1 MRGTRVQTPIT
12 RRRVLTGGGVTAAVS
27 LAGCAGVIDAIG
39 EQIFEDVNV
48 LNQLSRTVSGSI
60 RVVDPSDETVLDGAF
75 EVPSTEADGASNLV
89 AYGDVWT
96 NPGTYRVRIDLTDI
110 VLEGV
115 SRVTR
120 AVAINDPAAE
130 MVAVSIGARDG
141 TEPIAISV
149 GESFSDVGPQ
159 NTTT

>member
-60 RVVDPSDETVLDGAF
+60 RVVDPSDKTVLDGAF
-75 EVPSTEADGASNLV
+75 EVPSTETDGASNLV

-115 SRVTR
+115 SRVAR
-120 AVAINDPAAE
+120 AVAIDDPAAE